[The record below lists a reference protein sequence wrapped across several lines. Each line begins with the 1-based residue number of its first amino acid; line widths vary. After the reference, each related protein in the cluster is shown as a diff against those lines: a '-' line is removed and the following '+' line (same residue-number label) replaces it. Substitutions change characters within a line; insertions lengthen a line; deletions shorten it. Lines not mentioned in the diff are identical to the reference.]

1 MFPGIILELI
11 LCYLFFVYRVYI
23 IEERYSRILS
33 ESLNFST
40 QKLNK
45 HFLLFLFFFLNY
57 YKHRREE
64 QGVEL
69 FLRIFSITFN
79 RSMRI
84 VRCVS
89 YPTQVQIRADESH
102 ISNSRYAKYN
112 QWPALAVHI
121 AGIELFGSCFS
132 KNVSAINSLGGQK
145 ERRQETLTSL
155 LSWPITGHLTKLR
168 YTINNDRKACE
179 LSS

>member
-23 IEERYSRILS
+23 TEERYSRILS
-33 ESLNFST
+33 ESWNFST

-45 HFLLFLFFFLNY
+45 HFLLFFFFFLNY
-57 YKHRREE
+57 YKRRREE

>member
-1 MFPGIILELI
+1 MELI

-23 IEERYSRILS
+23 TEERYSRILS

-45 HFLLFLFFFLNY
+45 HFLLFFFFFLIVNY
-57 YKHRREE
+57 YINVVIREE

>member
-1 MFPGIILELI
+1 MFAGIILELI

-23 IEERYSRILS
+23 TEERNSRILS

-45 HFLLFLFFFLNY
+45 HFLLFFFFFLNY

-69 FLRIFSITFN
+69 FLRIFFITFN
-79 RSMRI
+79 RSMWI